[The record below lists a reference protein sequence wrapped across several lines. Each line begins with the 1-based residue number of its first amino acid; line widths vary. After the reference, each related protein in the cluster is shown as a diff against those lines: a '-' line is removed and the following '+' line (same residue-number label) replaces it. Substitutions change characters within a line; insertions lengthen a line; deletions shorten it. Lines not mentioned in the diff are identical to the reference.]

1 MTVETNTV
9 VPLCPQISASTE
21 ADNGWMKRMEMEKSS
36 RTERKTRTR
45 SDGSRILTCRWDGV
59 LWRLVRSEEWCR
71 KCMWV
76 EISCSMGLTRFLRS
90 CFLSPSAPRAG
101 ILPLP
106 PPRWVPH
113 LVPLSNCTRTPAS
126 SQLFLALLSITLYR
140 FLVIACDLFIRM
152 FIHYTLNSLSDRPNP
167 CPQLGDH
174 DG

>member
-106 PPRWVPH
+106 PP
-113 LVPLSNCTRTPAS
+113 PAGSLIS
-126 SQLFLALLSITLYR
+126 SRSQIVHVHPPPPSCFLLS
-140 FLVIACDLFIRM
+140 CQSLFIV
-152 FIHYTLNSLSDRPNP
+152 FWSLHVTFSFACSYITP
-167 CPQLGDH
+167 
-174 DG
+174 